1 MAWSLRLNVKD
12 FPWGDS
18 MPTKTYEPAGSDPG
32 FSVSEFQER
41 LRLCSVEQ
49 LEQCIRLLGMYVALY
64 KRGHGELDESAYA
77 GMLSLDPSDLKL
89 AELMADGM
97 DEANAMLL
105 LIQSEP
111 AEAGQA
117 AAPGDYRVN

>member
-1 MAWSLRLNVKD
+1 
-12 FPWGDS
+12 
-18 MPTKTYEPAGSDPG
+18 MPMKSGAPTEFDPAHND
-32 FSVSEFQER
+32 SEFNDR

-49 LEQCIRLLGMYVALY
+49 LEQCIRLLGMYLALY

-77 GMLSLDPSDLKL
+77 GLLNQDPADLKL
-89 AELMADGM
+89 AELMSDGM

-111 AEAGQA
+111 CGADL
-117 AAPGDYRVN
+117 PGLARNKLN

>member
-1 MAWSLRLNVKD
+1 MSLKTRE
-12 FPWGDS
+12 
-18 MPTKTYEPAGSDPG
+18 PTSSDPG
-32 FSVSEFQER
+32 FSDSEFNDR

-49 LEQCIRLLGMYVALY
+49 LEQCIRLLGMYLALY

-77 GMLSLDPSDLKL
+77 GLLNQDRADMKL
-89 AELMADGM
+89 AELMSDGM

-111 AEAGQA
+111 GAPEFSATEA
-117 AAPGDYRVN
+117 RNKLN

>member
-1 MAWSLRLNVKD
+1 
-12 FPWGDS
+12 
-18 MPTKTYEPAGSDPG
+18 MPLKTDVPTEFDPG
-32 FSVSEFQER
+32 HTDSEFNER

-49 LEQCIRLLGMYVALY
+49 LEQCIRLLGMYLALY

-77 GMLSLDPSDLKL
+77 GLLNQDAADLKL
-89 AELMADGM
+89 AELMSDGM

-111 AEAGQA
+111 GAQGLPALA
-117 AAPGDYRVN
+117 RNKLN

>member
-1 MAWSLRLNVKD
+1 
-12 FPWGDS
+12 
-18 MPTKTYEPAGSDPG
+18 MPRNTREPAAIDTACPD
-32 FSVSEFQER
+32 SEFNER

-49 LEQCIRLLGMYVALY
+49 LEQCIRLLGMYLALY

-77 GMLSLDPSDLKL
+77 GLLNQDRADLKL
-89 AELMADGM
+89 AELMSDGM

-111 AEAGQA
+111 AVQEPSAVA
-117 AAPGDYRVN
+117 RNKMN